1 MVHWTSSRADYEK
14 LYAQTPAQ
22 TVRLLVRL
30 LDGRDAPFTVDAR
43 STVCQLKR
51 AIVAVERATEIGGF
65 LSRLSLAKYTDALT
79 SLGGSSMVHLARVTQ
94 DDLAEMGMA
103 AAERETLLRAVAQ
116 GLLHERGV
124 ERRRAAARHLRRLRV
139 PRAA

>member
-1 MVHWTSSRADYEK
+1 
-14 LYAQTPAQ
+14 
-22 TVRLLVRL
+22 
-30 LDGRDAPFTVDAR
+30 
-43 STVCQLKR
+43 
-51 AIVAVERATEIGGF
+51 
-65 LSRLSLAKYTDALT
+65 
-79 SLGGSSMVHLARVTQ
+79 MVHLARVTQ